1 MPPEWHPPEEYLALL
16 KGVNHG
22 TSNDSQSEEGQ
33 ASFHEHRKEN
43 EAHQRKAEKRER
55 GHPTVMDIV
64 EMMKVLMKILREV
77 DAIYHEIVGGDKNDE
92 QQEDDSDI

>member
-1 MPPEWHPPEEYLALL
+1 
-16 KGVNHG
+16 
-22 TSNDSQSEEGQ
+22 
-33 ASFHEHRKEN
+33 
-43 EAHQRKAEKRER
+43 
-55 GHPTVMDIV
+55 MDIV